1 MRKVMSEPEF
11 RVIQLPKIIDPRGNL
26 TVGEFQKEIP
36 FDVKRYFLIYQVP
49 LVDVRGEHAHRECH
63 QFLICVRG
71 HVRVMGDD
79 GVNRRE
85 YVLDSPDKGF
95 YMPPMT
101 WGAQFDY
108 SPDAALLVFASHH
121 YDPAD
126 YIRGYEEFCELAGA
140 QA

>member
-1 MRKVMSEPEF
+1 MSEPEF

>member
-71 HVRVMGDD
+71 TMV
-79 GVNRRE
+79 
-85 YVLDSPDKGF
+85 
-95 YMPPMT
+95 
-101 WGAQFDY
+101 
-108 SPDAALLVFASHH
+108 
-121 YDPAD
+121 
-126 YIRGYEEFCELAGA
+126 
-140 QA
+140 